1 MKNNFL
7 HNNINSRIPLE
18 VIINGNSKV
27 LSGRAEGK
35 IMRDKLKLDTRDSDD
50 KKYIIK
56 IPNIFAITAS
66 YFLECFGKSIR
77 KLGKEKFND
86 KYKFNVKNQSVEDN
100 IISGIDSALIIKM
113 PF

>member
-1 MKNNFL
+1 MA
-7 HNNINSRIPLE
+7 NSIQEKRDKLD

-35 IMRDKLKLDTRDSDD
+35 IMRSKLKLDQRDGDN
-50 KKYIIK
+50 K
-56 IPNIFAITAS
+56 IYEIFVPDVFAITAS

-77 KLGKEKFND
+77 SLGKEKFD
-86 KYKFNVKNQSVEDN
+86 KKYKFNVKSSVVKNNIDN
-100 IISGIDSALIIKM
+100 GIEAALVIKM